1 MVGTSEMTIPQGT
14 SLNQL
19 HEPQPSDV
27 VWRRG
32 PATLLRYRAT
42 SSVTGGPRQG
52 LPVVLV
58 PSLIN
63 RAAILDLRPGQSMV
77 EHLVAQGLDVYS
89 IDWGEP
95 SGADAHLDLKAYA
108 LRLLPRALQAARQ
121 ASDVDAVHVLGY
133 CLGGTLALIAA
144 AVRPLGIASLLTLTT
159 PVDLSETGSMGV
171 LTDERLLN
179 LERLIRAWPVIP
191 GPALWTAFQSLDPT
205 GNLRKARRYKQNDD
219 PDYRAR
225 FEAQEAWLND
235 PVPATAKAIRDVVQL
250 YRSNSLAQGRMVL
263 GGRQVSLAR
272 GQAPVLNLIAD
283 YDTIVPRSAAEALDG
298 LWGGEVTTRSFRAGH
313 IGITV
318 GRRAPDELWAEVVT
332 WVLEGR
338 GA

>member
-1 MVGTSEMTIPQGT
+1 MSRPKGTSV
-14 SLNQL
+14 NRL
-19 HEPQPSDV
+19 HEPQPADV

-32 PATLLRYRAT
+32 PATLLRYRAAP
-42 SSVTGGPRQG
+42 SVAGGARRG

-63 RAAILDLRPGQSMV
+63 RAAILDLRPGQSVV
-77 EHLVAQGLDVYS
+77 EHLVAAGLDVYL

-95 SGADAHLDLKAYA
+95 SAADAHLDLKAYA
-108 LRLLPRALQAARQ
+108 LRLLPSALQAARRESG
-121 ASDVDAVHVLGY
+121 AEAVHVFGY
-133 CLGGTLALIAA
+133 CLGGTLGLIVAA
-144 AVRPLGIASLLTLTT
+144 ARPAGIASLLTLTT
-159 PVDLSETGSMGV
+159 PVDLSEAGSMGV
-171 LTDERLLN
+171 LTDERLLD

-191 GPALWTAFQSLDPT
+191 GPALWAAFQALDPT

-250 YRSNSLAQGRMVL
+250 YRSNSLALGNMVL
-263 GGRQVSLAR
+263 GGRRISLAAGR
-272 GQAPVLNLIAD
+272 APVLNLIAD
-283 YDTIVPRSAAEALDG
+283 YDTIVPRSAAEAIDG

-313 IGITV
+313 IGVTV
-318 GRRAPDELWAEVVT
+318 GRRAPDELWAEVTT
-332 WVLEGR
+332 WLSKDR
-338 GA
+338 A

>member
-1 MVGTSEMTIPQGT
+1 MSRPKGT
-14 SLNQL
+14 SLNRL
-19 HEPQPSDV
+19 HEPQPADV

-32 PATLLRYRAT
+32 PATLLRYKSA
-42 SSVTGGPRQG
+42 SSRLEGERCG

-63 RAAILDLRPGQSMV
+63 RAAILDLRPGQSLV
-77 EHLVAQGLDVYS
+77 EHLLGAGLDVYLV
-89 IDWGEP
+89 DWGEP
-95 SGADAHLDLKAYA
+95 SSADAHLDLKAYA
-108 LRLLPRALQAARQ
+108 LRLLPSALQAARRESG
-121 ASDVDAVHVLGY
+121 ADSVHVFGY
-133 CLGGTLALIAA
+133 CLGGTLGLIAA
-144 AVRPLGIASLLTLTT
+144 AARPAGIASLLTLTT

-171 LTDERLLN
+171 LTDARLLN

-191 GPALWTAFQSLDPT
+191 GPALWTAFQALDPT

-250 YRSNSLAQGRMVL
+250 YRSNSLARGNMVL
-263 GGRQVSLAR
+263 GGRLISLAKGR
-272 GQAPVLNLIAD
+272 APVLNLIAD
-283 YDTIVPRSAAEALDG
+283 YDTIVPRSAAEALGG

-313 IGITV
+313 IGVTV
-318 GRRAPDELWAEVVT
+318 GRRAPDELWAEVTT
-332 WVLEGR
+332 WLLKGR
-338 GA
+338 A